1 MMCAVREHGA
11 PATDDVP
18 SAVRALSSGGIM
30 SVFGS
35 LSDWITDNI
44 DDNVFARLS
53 AVIWV
58 PVFALWQSS

>member
-1 MMCAVREHGA
+1 
-11 PATDDVP
+11 
-18 SAVRALSSGGIM
+18 M